1 MNPRDTT
8 NGLIDRLIDLMLEAH
23 SEGLHE
29 DLPDR
34 ACPGCQSKADDQ
46 DDPRGGRT
54 MTHDPRSEPRP
65 GGG

>member
-34 ACPGCQSKADDQ
+34 ACPGCQSKADDKNDQ
-46 DDPRGGRT
+46 EEDGR
-54 MTHDPRSEPRP
+54 
-65 GGG
+65 